1 MLYWRWGTMAA
12 PDSEETAGLEA
23 SVAAERSRAL
33 TVRLRLLIIATIGI
47 VVMFIIGNPVVRS
60 GATAPYFALRLTSL
74 FCLVAFLLAT
84 YRPSFPRYQS
94 FWGIVLSAMVAMLAA
109 RGGVLRGDIAVI
121 ATLHIILVLLTS
133 AVLPWGMACQAVV
146 VLVCSVAMS
155 CALLV
160 LGLPGPGDVDVL
172 VLINTAAGA
181 LLSMFVA
188 YQSRTVFDRGAR
200 ENLRLRIAQEHN
212 RALNEELE
220 AKVRARTAELEGT
233 LADQRAVTRA
243 ISHDLRQPLRH
254 IEGYARMLED
264 ELGPSLDTG
273 NLENLDR
280 VRTATV
286 RMGRMVD
293 SLLELTRVSGR
304 LVERQS
310 VDLSACV
317 AELCVELAG
326 RDSSREFKFE
336 ITSGMREVCDPALT
350 RDLLRE
356 LLDNAWKF
364 TREQDIAHIEFG
376 RRDEAWFVRDNGTG
390 FDMQHTRRL
399 FHAFERLHHVAE
411 FEGEGM
417 GLAIAER
424 IVRSHGGRIWAESEP
439 NHGSTFLFTLHEEG

>member
-1 MLYWRWGTMAA
+1 MTALDLAEAA
-12 PDSEETAGLEA
+12 DLEA
-23 SVAAERSRAL
+23 SVAAERSRTL
-33 TVRLRLLIIATIGI
+33 TVRMRLLVVATIGI
-47 VVMFIIGNPVVRS
+47 VVMFIVGNPVVPVGS
-60 GATAPYFALRLTSL
+60 TAPYYALRLTSL
-74 FCLVAFLLAT
+74 VLLGGFLFAT
-84 YRPSFPRYQS
+84 YRPGFARFQA
-94 FWGIVLSAMVAMLAA
+94 FWGIVLATTVAVLAA
-109 RGGVLRGDIAVI
+109 RGGMLRGDIAVV
-121 ATLHIILVLLTS
+121 ATLHIILLLLTS
-133 AVLPWGMACQAVV
+133 AVLPWGVACQLVV
-146 VLVCSVAMS
+146 VLICGVAMS
-155 CALLV
+155 STVYV
-160 LGLPGPGDVDVL
+160 LGAPEPGSSDVL
-172 VLINTAAGA
+172 VLINTVAGA

-188 YQSRTVFDRGAR
+188 YQSRASFDRGAR
-200 ENLRLRIAQEHN
+200 ENLRLRMAEEHN
-212 RALNEELE
+212 RSLNEELE
-220 AKVRARTAELEGT
+220 AKVHARTAELEET

-264 ELGPSLDTG
+264 EVGPSLAAD
-273 NLENLDR
+273 NLEHLDR

-293 SLLELTRVSGR
+293 SLLELSRVSGR
-304 LVERQS
+304 LVERHR

-326 RDSSREFKFE
+326 RDPDREFKFE
-336 ITSGMREVCDPALT
+336 IASGLRESCDPALT

-364 TREQDIAHIEFG
+364 TREQEVAHIEFG
-376 RRDEAWFVRDNGTG
+376 RRDDAWFVRDNGAG

-439 NHGSTFLFTLHEEG
+439 NDGATFLFTLHEEE